1 MPDTANKGA
10 ESGGK
15 QKHSNMS
22 EEKLSKVTF
31 DGRTI
36 VDMNVLLSDPK
47 VRQTLAKLAE
57 INKKTTRKR
66 DQLTILKRDVA

>member
-1 MPDTANKGA
+1 MPDTASKGTG
-10 ESGGK
+10 SGGE
-15 QKHSNMS
+15 QKHSTMS

-36 VDMNVLLSDPK
+36 VDTNVLLSDPK

-57 INKKTTRKR
+57 INKKATRKR
-66 DQLTILKRDVA
+66 DQLTILKRAVA